1 MVRRRSLLAAV
12 PAAALSG
19 VASSANAVVP
29 APALKFDV
37 SICLD
42 SATLLWVPLRPIG
55 APPGLMHRPLRR
67 LEDGTFRSAIV
78 TARAAWTTSNTLR
91 LLNRIQI
98 LLLKGEMHV
107 GDIVVKERSFTCLPP
122 GYVAKIDIA
131 PGSEFLMITDGEPM
145 FESAAM
151 PAQNPEAIFLQ
162 NLVYEKTRMVWRDP
176 ETGGTT
182 HFVTVPAGWHNDGP
196 EVHPCQE
203 EIFWLSGDIAPDDI
217 RIMTPGWFL
226 WNPINGVHGWN
237 LHSTA
242 GGTGLEWHDRLYSRT
257 VVKG

>member
-1 MVRRRSLLAAV
+1 MLHRRSLIAAV
-12 PAAALSG
+12 PAAFINA
-19 VASSANAVVP
+19 VPSAKAVVP

-37 SICLD
+37 SICFD
-42 SATLLWVPLRPIG
+42 SATVLSVPLRMIG
-55 APPGLMHRPLRR
+55 APLGLMHRPLRR

-78 TARAAWTTSNTLR
+78 TAQAPWTTSNTLK
-91 LLNRIQI
+91 LFNRIQV
-98 LLLKGEMHV
+98 LLLKGEMRV
-107 GDIVVKERSFTCLPP
+107 GETVMKARSFACLPP

-131 PGSEFLMITDGEPM
+131 PGAEFLMIGDGEPM
-145 FESAAM
+145 FESSAM
-151 PAQNPEAIFLQ
+151 PTRNPEAIFLHD
-162 NLVYEKTRMVWRDP
+162 LVYEKSRMVWRDS

-182 HFVTVPAGWHNDGP
+182 HFVTVPAGWHVDGP

-226 WNPINGVHGWN
+226 WNPINSVHGWN
-237 LHSTA
+237 LHSSG

-257 VVKG
+257 VLKS